1 MCLPSGARYWT
12 VLDAELEV
20 FPAADQ
26 WLRHVRFGQHR
37 AELTTKS
44 YAGAVVLY
52 LHWCERTGRDWR
64 EAASEVGLFMVW
76 LKYAPGDPQEPVSA
90 GPGSAPVRGERR
102 INGVLT
108 GVRGLLSHAVTTGEV
123 ERWVLG
129 QLYEVVSSRDLPTE
143 ALGEAPGM
151 VSRLKAR
158 HRLQEPESDVDR
170 ASDEEAVALFR
181 ACHNARDRLIV
192 LLLAR
197 VGLRPGQVAG
207 LRRSDCHL
215 LMDSRALGCDVEGP
229 HLHIIR
235 RANENGAWSKSRKKW
250 VLPVDFLVVQA
261 MDQYAAERHRM
272 VGAGGSDFLL
282 VNLFRAPLGSP
293 VTTDAIGELIAA
305 LVRRAGLGRR
315 VVARMLRHAF
325 ASNVADAG
333 GVLDEVQAL
342 LGQSHPGS
350 PRPYLHPAAGRLRE
364 AIERVPSPRM
374 MSAEAES

>member
-20 FPAADQ
+20 FAPADQ
-26 WLRHVRFGQHR
+26 WLRHVRFGQSR
-37 AELTTKS
+37 AELTTNS

-52 LHWCERTGRDWR
+52 LRWCERTGRDWR
-64 EAASEVGLFMVW
+64 EAAGDLGLFMVW
-76 LKYAPGDPQEPVSA
+76 LKYAPADPHGEVLA
-90 GPGSAPVRGERR
+90 GPGSTSMRGERR

-108 GVRGLLSHAVTTGEV
+108 GVRGLLSHAVTTGMV

-129 QLYEVVSSRDLPTE
+129 QVYEIGSSRDLPAE

-151 VSRLKAR
+151 VARLKAR
-158 HRLQEPESDVDR
+158 HRLQEPESEVDR
-170 ASDEEAVALFR
+170 ATDDEAVALFR
-181 ACHNARDRLIV
+181 ACRNARDRVIV

-250 VLPVDFLVVQA
+250 VQPVDFLVVQA
-261 MDQYAAERHRM
+261 MDQYTAERHR
-272 VGAGGSDFLL
+272 
-282 VNLFRAPLGSP
+282 
-293 VTTDAIGELIAA
+293 
-305 LVRRAGLGRR
+305 
-315 VVARMLRHAF
+315 
-325 ASNVADAG
+325 
-333 GVLDEVQAL
+333 L
-342 LGQSHPGS
+342 LGGGATTSCW
-350 PRPYLHPAAGRLRE
+350 
-364 AIERVPSPRM
+364 
-374 MSAEAES
+374 